1 MKGIVLAAGAGTR
14 LLLTTLSTSKPLLPI
29 YDKAQIFYP
38 ISSLMLSGIRD
49 IILITS
55 AQDQNAYKKVLGTG
69 ARFGVSFT
77 YLVQEVQRGIADAFL
92 VTEEVITDK
101 PVCLIPGDNFFKG
114 LENTFSPEGYK
125 SIRGA
130 QIFTYR
136 VPDPERFGVVEF
148 SSDGKALSIEEKPTS
163 PKSNFAIPGLYFYD
177 DQVVEITRSLKPSS
191 RGELEITDVNK
202 SYLELSQ
209 LSVTELPRGTAWL
222 DTGTFTSMHDAASY
236 VRALEER
243 EGIKLA
249 CLEEIA
255 YKNGWIDLQELLASV
270 DFYKSSPYGGYLRLI
285 AKGAD

>member
-1 MKGIVLAAGAGTR
+1 M
-14 LLLTTLSTSKPLLPI
+14 
-29 YDKAQIFYP
+29 
-38 ISSLMLSGIRD
+38 
-49 IILITS
+49 ITS
-55 AQDQNAYKKVLGTG
+55 AHDQNAYKKVLGTG

-92 VTEEVITDK
+92 VAEEEITGK
-101 PVCLIPGDNFFKG
+101 PVCLILGDNLFKG
-114 LENTFSPEGYK
+114 LESTLSPEGYRN
-125 SIRGA
+125 IDGA
-130 QIFTYR
+130 QIFAYR

-202 SYLELSQ
+202 AYLELSQ

-243 EGIKLA
+243 EGMKLA

-270 DFYKSSPYGGYLRLI
+270 EFYKRSPYGEYLKQI
-285 AKGAD
+285 SVEG